1 MPCRT
6 RNAALTLDE
15 LKPGQQATIT
25 RVDNEGQLA
34 QRLMA
39 LGLLEGTPVKLLRR
53 ALGGDPIEIDVM
65 GYALSLRKAEARQI
79 EVREQ

>member
-1 MPCRT
+1 M
-6 RNAALTLDE
+6 TLDQ
-15 LKPGQQATIT
+15 LKPGQAASIT

-34 QRLMA
+34 QRLMS
-39 LGLLEGTPVKLLRR
+39 LGLLEGTQVSLIRR

-79 EVREQ
+79 EIKLAD

>member
-1 MPCRT
+1 
-6 RNAALTLDE
+6 LTLDE
-15 LKPGQQATIT
+15 LKPGQKATIK

-34 QRLMA
+34 QRLMS
-39 LGLLEGTPVKLLRR
+39 LGLLEGTAVELLRS

-79 EVREQ
+79 EIEPTKAPAS